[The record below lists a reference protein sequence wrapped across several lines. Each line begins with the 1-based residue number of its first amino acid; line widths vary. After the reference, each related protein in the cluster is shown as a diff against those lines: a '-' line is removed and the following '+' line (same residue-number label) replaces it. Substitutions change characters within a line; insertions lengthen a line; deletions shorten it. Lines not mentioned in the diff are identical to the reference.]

1 MPVIKDGFRL
11 LSIGRYCIAKNFDNV
26 PAICSCLLKKG
37 FKVKWYI
44 IGFGGDE
51 ELIRQ
56 KIAESKMEEYV
67 ILLGKKENYEEG
79 NISALDIVI
88 VRIDFGSFSQ
98 DNASEI
104 FVLCKILNTP
114 HVAGLDKTVG
124 ILLDADSLEMVA
136 YKEFAADK
144 VVINCI
150 QASDGQSRILVSKTT
165 TYQGI
170 STQEIQLLAVEGSQW
185 VEIPIDAL
193 KIIGD
198 ESFYYMDIVDD
209 LIIVA
214 SEDKLISSEEIVAV
228 LKWNPET
235 EQFVLEQ

>member
-1 MPVIKDGFRL
+1 MKNKVLPVSVLVLFML
-11 LSIGRYCIAKNFDNV
+11 MCINACGISKSRDSADMVSELNNR
-26 PAICSCLLKKG
+26 IIE
-37 FKVKWYI
+37 KV
-44 IGFGGDE
+44 
-51 ELIRQ
+51 
-56 KIAESKMEEYV
+56 A
-67 ILLGKKENYEEG
+67 ENYEEG

-136 YKEFAADK
+136 YKEFSADK

-170 STQEIQLLAVEGSQW
+170 STQEIQFLAVEGSQW

>member
-1 MPVIKDGFRL
+1 MGKMKNKVLPVSVLVLFML
-11 LSIGRYCIAKNFDNV
+11 MCINACGISKSRDSADMVSELNNR
-26 PAICSCLLKKG
+26 IIE
-37 FKVKWYI
+37 KV
-44 IGFGGDE
+44 
-51 ELIRQ
+51 
-56 KIAESKMEEYV
+56 A
-67 ILLGKKENYEEG
+67 ENYEEG

-124 ILLDADSLEMVA
+124 ILLDADSLEMVE

>member
-1 MPVIKDGFRL
+1 MKNKVLPVSVLVLFML
-11 LSIGRYCIAKNFDNV
+11 MCINACGISKSRDSADMVSELNNR
-26 PAICSCLLKKG
+26 IIE
-37 FKVKWYI
+37 KV
-44 IGFGGDE
+44 
-51 ELIRQ
+51 
-56 KIAESKMEEYV
+56 A
-67 ILLGKKENYEEG
+67 ENYEEG

-150 QASDGQSRILVSKTT
+150 QASDGQSRNI
-165 TYQGI
+165 GI
-170 STQEIQLLAVEGSQW
+170 KNHNISRNINTGNSAFSCQRQSW
-185 VEIPIDAL
+185 VEIPIDAA
-193 KIIGD
+193 KD
-198 ESFYYMDIVDD
+198 H
-209 LIIVA
+209 
-214 SEDKLISSEEIVAV
+214 
-228 LKWNPET
+228 WR
-235 EQFVLEQ
+235 

>member
-1 MPVIKDGFRL
+1 
-11 LSIGRYCIAKNFDNV
+11 
-26 PAICSCLLKKG
+26 
-37 FKVKWYI
+37 
-44 IGFGGDE
+44 
-51 ELIRQ
+51 
-56 KIAESKMEEYV
+56 
-67 ILLGKKENYEEG
+67 
-79 NISALDIVI
+79 
-88 VRIDFGSFSQ
+88 
-98 DNASEI
+98 
-104 FVLCKILNTP
+104 
-114 HVAGLDKTVG
+114 
-124 ILLDADSLEMVA
+124 MVT

>member
-1 MPVIKDGFRL
+1 MGKIKNKVLPVSALVLFMLMFISACGSGISK
-11 LSIGRYCIAKNFDNV
+11 SSDNV
-26 PAICSCLLKKG
+26 DVLSELNNWIIE
-37 FKVKWYI
+37 KV
-44 IGFGGDE
+44 
-51 ELIRQ
+51 
-56 KIAESKMEEYV
+56 M
-67 ILLGKKENYEEG
+67 ENYEDG
-79 NISALDIVI
+79 NISASDIVI
-88 VRIDFGSFSQ
+88 DRIYFGSFSQ
-98 DNASEI
+98 DNTSEI

-124 ILLDADSLEMVA
+124 VLLEAGSLEMIA
-136 YKEFAADK
+136 YNEFAADK

-150 QASDGQSRILVSKTT
+150 QASDGQSRILVLKTT

-170 STQEIQLLAVEGSQW
+170 STQEIQLLAIEGSQW

-193 KIIGD
+193 KTMGD
-198 ESFYYMDIVDD
+198 ESFYYIVDD

-214 SEDKLISSEEIVAV
+214 SENELISPKEIIAV

>member
-1 MPVIKDGFRL
+1 MKNKVLPVSVLVLFML
-11 LSIGRYCIAKNFDNV
+11 MCINACGISKSRDSADMVSELNNR
-26 PAICSCLLKKG
+26 IIE
-37 FKVKWYI
+37 KV
-44 IGFGGDE
+44 
-51 ELIRQ
+51 
-56 KIAESKMEEYV
+56 A
-67 ILLGKKENYEEG
+67 ENYEEG

-98 DNASEI
+98 
-104 FVLCKILNTP
+104 ILNTP

>member
-1 MPVIKDGFRL
+1 MVSELNNRI
-11 LSIGRYCIAKNFDNV
+11 IE
-26 PAICSCLLKKG
+26 
-37 FKVKWYI
+37 KV
-44 IGFGGDE
+44 
-51 ELIRQ
+51 
-56 KIAESKMEEYV
+56 A
-67 ILLGKKENYEEG
+67 ENYEEG

-144 VVINCI
+144 GVINCI

>member
-1 MPVIKDGFRL
+1 MCQKEIKTSMGKMKNKVLPVSVLVLFML
-11 LSIGRYCIAKNFDNV
+11 MCINACGISKSRDSADMVSELNNR
-26 PAICSCLLKKG
+26 IIE
-37 FKVKWYI
+37 KV
-44 IGFGGDE
+44 
-51 ELIRQ
+51 
-56 KIAESKMEEYV
+56 A
-67 ILLGKKENYEEG
+67 ENYEEG

-150 QASDGQSRILVSKTT
+150 QASDLTLTYLTVLPTCSKVAL
-165 TYQGI
+165 
-170 STQEIQLLAVEGSQW
+170 SGSLPPLYFKS
-185 VEIPIDAL
+185 VVTL
-193 KIIGD
+193 SMS
-198 ESFYYMDIVDD
+198 SFTS
-209 LIIVA
+209 LN
-214 SEDKLISSEEIVAV
+214 S
-228 LKWNPET
+228 P
-235 EQFVLEQ
+235 

>member
-1 MPVIKDGFRL
+1 MKNKVLPVSVLVLFML
-11 LSIGRYCIAKNFDNV
+11 MCINACGISKSRDSADMVSELNNR
-26 PAICSCLLKKG
+26 IIE
-37 FKVKWYI
+37 KV
-44 IGFGGDE
+44 
-51 ELIRQ
+51 
-56 KIAESKMEEYV
+56 A
-67 ILLGKKENYEEG
+67 ENYEEG

-136 YKEFAADK
+136 YKEFAA
-144 VVINCI
+144 
-150 QASDGQSRILVSKTT
+150 
-165 TYQGI
+165 
-170 STQEIQLLAVEGSQW
+170 VEGSQW
-185 VEIPIDAL
+185 VEIPLDAL

>member
-1 MPVIKDGFRL
+1 ML
-11 LSIGRYCIAKNFDNV
+11 
-26 PAICSCLLKKG
+26 
-37 FKVKWYI
+37 
-44 IGFGGDE
+44 
-51 ELIRQ
+51 
-56 KIAESKMEEYV
+56 
-67 ILLGKKENYEEG
+67 
-79 NISALDIVI
+79 
-88 VRIDFGSFSQ
+88 Q
-98 DNASEI
+98 DWI
-104 FVLCKILNTP
+104 
-114 HVAGLDKTVG
+114 KTVG

-150 QASDGQSRILVSKTT
+150 QASDGQKQNIGIKNHNISRNINTGNSAF
-165 TYQGI
+165 
-170 STQEIQLLAVEGSQW
+170 SCSRSSQW

>member
-1 MPVIKDGFRL
+1 MCQKEIKTSMGKMKNKVLPVSVLVLFML
-11 LSIGRYCIAKNFDNV
+11 MCINACGISKSRDSADMVSELNNR
-26 PAICSCLLKKG
+26 IIE
-37 FKVKWYI
+37 KV
-44 IGFGGDE
+44 
-51 ELIRQ
+51 
-56 KIAESKMEEYV
+56 A
-67 ILLGKKENYEEG
+67 ENYEEG

-98 DNASEI
+98 E
-104 FVLCKILNTP
+104 NTP
-114 HVAGLDKTVG
+114 HVTGLDKTVG

>member
-1 MPVIKDGFRL
+1 MKNKVLPVSVLVLFML
-11 LSIGRYCIAKNFDNV
+11 MCINACGISKSRDSADMVSELNNR
-26 PAICSCLLKKG
+26 IIE
-37 FKVKWYI
+37 KV
-44 IGFGGDE
+44 
-51 ELIRQ
+51 
-56 KIAESKMEEYV
+56 A
-67 ILLGKKENYEEG
+67 ENYEEG

-150 QASDGQSRILVSKTT
+150 QASDGQTT

>member
-1 MPVIKDGFRL
+1 MLQKVIKKSMGK
-11 LSIGRYCIAKNFDNV
+11 IKNKVLPISALVLFMLMFISACGISKFSDN
-26 PAICSCLLKKG
+26 ADMFSELNNWIIE
-37 FKVKWYI
+37 KVI
-44 IGFGGDE
+44 
-51 ELIRQ
+51 
-56 KIAESKMEEYV
+56 
-67 ILLGKKENYEEG
+67 ENYEDG
-79 NISALDIVI
+79 NISASNIVI
-88 VRIDFGSFSQ
+88 DRIYFGSFSQ
-98 DNASEI
+98 DNVSEI

-124 ILLDADSLEMVA
+124 ILLEAGSLEMVA

-150 QASDGQSRILVSKTT
+150 QASDGQSRILVLKTT

-170 STQEIQLLAVEGSQW
+170 STQEIQLLAIEGSQW

-193 KIIGD
+193 KTIGD
-198 ESFYYMDIVDD
+198 EAFYYIDIGDD
-209 LIIVA
+209 LIIVT
-214 SEDKLISSEEIVAV
+214 SENKLISPEEIVAV

>member
-1 MPVIKDGFRL
+1 MKNKVLPVSVLVLFML
-11 LSIGRYCIAKNFDNV
+11 MCINACGISKSRDSADMVSELNNR
-26 PAICSCLLKKG
+26 IIE
-37 FKVKWYI
+37 KV
-44 IGFGGDE
+44 
-51 ELIRQ
+51 
-56 KIAESKMEEYV
+56 A
-67 ILLGKKENYEEG
+67 ENYEEG

-136 YKEFAADK
+136 YK